1 MFNKKGES
9 QMFGKNKNAILST
22 TLIVKV
28 RKYKDNQPFFS
39 LYDTPSM
46 ADQNKADEV
55 VTKLNDL
62 EQYNVQEIKEGW
74 QTEYYSVPMTL

>member
-1 MFNKKGES
+1 
-9 QMFGKNKNAILST
+9 MFGKDKNAILTT

-62 EQYNVQEIKEGW
+62 EQYNVRDIKDGW
-74 QTEYYSVPMTL
+74 QTQYYAVDMTL

>member
-1 MFNKKGES
+1 MFNNTGES

-28 RKYKDNQPFFS
+28 RKFKDSEPYFS
-39 LYDTPSM
+39 LYNPPSM
-46 ADQNKADEV
+46 ADNSKADEV
-55 VTKLNDL
+55 VEKLNDL

-74 QTEYYSVPMTL
+74 QTEYYSVPMML

>member
-1 MFNKKGES
+1 MFNNKGES
-9 QMFGKNKNAILST
+9 KMFGKNKNAILST

-28 RKYKDNQPFFS
+28 RKFKDQEPFFS
-39 LYDTPSM
+39 LYNPPSM

-55 VTKLNDL
+55 VDKLNDL

-74 QTEYYSVPMTL
+74 QTQYYAVNMIL

>member
-1 MFNKKGES
+1 MFNNTGES
-9 QMFGKNKNAILST
+9 KMFGKNKNAILST

-28 RKYKDNQPFFS
+28 RKYKDQQPYFT
-39 LYDTPSM
+39 LYSPPSM
-46 ADQNKADEV
+46 ADQNKANEV
-55 VTKLNDL
+55 VSKLNDL

>member
-1 MFNKKGES
+1 MFNNTGES

-28 RKYKDNQPFFS
+28 RKYKDEQPYFS
-39 LYDTPSM
+39 LYSPPSM
-46 ADQNKADEV
+46 ADQNKANEV
-55 VTKLNDL
+55 VDKLNDL